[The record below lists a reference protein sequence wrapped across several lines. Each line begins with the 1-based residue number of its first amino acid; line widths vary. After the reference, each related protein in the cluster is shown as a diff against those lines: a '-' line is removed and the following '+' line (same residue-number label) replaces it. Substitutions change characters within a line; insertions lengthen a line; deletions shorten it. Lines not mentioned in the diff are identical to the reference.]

1 VLGARYRR
9 HFLLETLEQ
18 RDDARPLSDS
28 LYPGFPIRD
37 PDLNPPFQVLHQTYR
52 NSSYALHH
60 FDECLVPKLSP
71 LMLKIAAILNHN
83 TDNLATPPP
92 PSLDDGCVYQLSLPP
107 LRTRQPNRDPLAEP
121 DVQRNSTQK
130 LPALQVT
137 EPSQRLPPQS
147 SSFGVASV
155 AGSQPNPRYRSSTP
169 PLHATSNT
177 EISIY
182 SCTATAEQ
190 GSFDARRDPA
200 SACPSLQ
207 EDFSTTSLSLI
218 SGQEPTF
225 LLPSATLPGQTDSI
239 KQQHPPYA
247 VEAKSFCASRDGYS
261 HLNLAID
268 FKKGSKTQ
276 DEKRKRNRA
285 ASKRYRARKSDWTQ
299 ELEASVEELKRERDF
314 YRGQCCFYYGFIVDN
329 IGSHML
335 QFRH

>member
-1 VLGARYRR
+1 MPVLSQIHCIR
-9 HFLLETLEQ
+9 
-18 RDDARPLSDS
+18 DS
-28 LYPGFPIRD
+28 LFLGNRD

-52 NSSYALHH
+52 NSPYALHL

-71 LMLKIAAILNHN
+71 LMLQIAAILNHN

-92 PSLDDGCVYQLSLPP
+92 PSLDDGCVTQIYQRSLP
-107 LRTRQPNRDPLAEP
+107 LLQTRQPNQVPLAEP

-155 AGSQPNPRYRSSTP
+155 AGSQPNPRYRSSRP

-182 SCTATAEQ
+182 SYAATAGQ

-207 EDFSTTSLSLI
+207 EDFSTTSPSLI
-218 SGQEPTF
+218 SGQELTF
-225 LLPSATLPGQTDSI
+225 LPPSATLSEQTDSI
-239 KQQHPPYA
+239 EQQHPPCA
-247 VEAKSFCASRDGYS
+247 VEAKRFCASKDRYS
-261 HLNLAID
+261 HLNLAVD
-268 FKKGSKTQ
+268 FETASKTQ
-276 DEKRKRNRA
+276 AEKRKRNRV
-285 ASKRYRARKSDWTQ
+285 ASKRFRERKKDWTQ
-299 ELEASVEELKRERDF
+299 ELEDSVEKLKRERDF
-314 YRGQCCFYYGFIVDN
+314 YRQECCFYYDFIVKR
-329 IGSHML
+329 IGPHVLPPRSHPPD
-335 QFRH
+335 